1 MWVETEGPLKETNS
15 LRYLK
20 RFKNSSKVLQRDYRE
35 RLVILIVKVVSME
48 SGTKADYLG
57 VKMEVALEMCYL
69 KGIRVS
75 SNWKEG
81 LVKCSGFREFAVGSF
96 QQRKTVLP
104 RRKTS
109 SKWEMGS
116 RIWEGGGDGVGTL
129 KTVAGG
135 ADWPEVPGPPPP
147 REEGCENGS

>member
-1 MWVETEGPLKETNS
+1 METKGPLKETNS

-20 RFKNSSKVLQRDYRE
+20 RFKNSSKVLQRDFRE
-35 RLVILIVKVVSME
+35 RLVIFIVKAVSME
-48 SGTKADYLG
+48 HCSTLFNLFKADYLG

-81 LVKCSGFREFAVGSF
+81 PVKCSGFREFALGSF
-96 QQRKTVLP
+96 QWRKTVLP

-116 RIWEGGGDGVGTL
+116 RIWRGRGGVGTL
-129 KTVAGG
+129 KTQWQVGLTG
-135 ADWPEVPGPPPP
+135 RKCQVLLL
-147 REEGCENGS
+147 